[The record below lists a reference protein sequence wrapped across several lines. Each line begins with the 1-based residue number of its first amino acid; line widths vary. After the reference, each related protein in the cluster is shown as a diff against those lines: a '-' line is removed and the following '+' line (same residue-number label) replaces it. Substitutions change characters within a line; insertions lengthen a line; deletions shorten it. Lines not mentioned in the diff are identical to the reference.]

1 MKVKSKKKKIC
12 ETKEGELHPVQY
24 LPDREL
30 VDSNGLYFN
39 EVLSSVYVRELRK
52 VPRSFQIDS

>member
-39 EVLSSVYVRELRK
+39 EVSSFVHVREFRK
-52 VPRSFQIDS
+52 VLRSFRIGS

>member
-1 MKVKSKKKKIC
+1 MKKIC

-30 VDSNGLYFN
+30 VNGKGLYFN
-39 EVLSSVYVRELRK
+39 EVLSSIHVRELRK
-52 VPRSFQIDS
+52 VPQSFRIDS